1 MTVAENIRKFRK
13 ERKMTQR
20 QLGEKCGMYES
31 QIRKYELGT
40 ANPKI
45 DTIKKIADALN
56 VSIDR
61 LTGDSVSS
69 IIESRLEELDESLET
84 VAKEADVPLYWLQH
98 LDTFTPGELG
108 DYEIGYDWIT
118 RVADVLDIP
127 SSTLRSALARQET
140 PASDDLPQITAKVAF
155 GDANT
160 YTLQGIGEPEPLSI
174 AEKDHISKYR
184 DLDSHGKEMVDF
196 TLQKEWERSTAEE
209 KAKFQQNNIISM
221 VEKPTPDYLMPNAAH
236 ERTGVRVKEEERL
249 DDESMID

>member
-45 DTIKKIADALN
+45 DTIKKIADVLD

-98 LDTFTPGELG
+98 LDTFIPGELG

-118 RVADVLDIP
+118 RVAAVLDMPGSI
-127 SSTLRSALARQET
+127 LRTALARQEI
-140 PASDDLPQITAKVAF
+140 PIPDDLPRVTISEAF
-155 GDANT
+155 GDENT
-160 YTLQGIGEPEPLSI
+160 YKPKNKENLGLLSVPEQ
-174 AEKDHISKYR
+174 DHIKKYR
-184 DLDSHGKEMVDF
+184 DLDAHGKEMVDF
-196 TLQKEWERSTAEE
+196 TLLKEWERSMADQ
-209 KAKFQQNNIISM
+209 KVISM
-221 VEKPTPDYLMPNAAH
+221 AVKEDATHYINAAH
-236 ERTGVRVKEEERL
+236 ADDYVNAPEELKQLEENIM
-249 DDESMID
+249 DDENF